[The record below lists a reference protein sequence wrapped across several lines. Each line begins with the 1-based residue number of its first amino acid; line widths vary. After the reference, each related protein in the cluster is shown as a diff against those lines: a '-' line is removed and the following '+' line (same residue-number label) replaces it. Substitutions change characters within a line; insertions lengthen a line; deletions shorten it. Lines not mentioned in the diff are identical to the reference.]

1 MKAHPDTTLA
11 VEVFLTLGLTF
22 GSMLAAAGA

>member
-11 VEVFLTLGLTF
+11 VEVFLTLAVTL
-22 GSMLAAAGA
+22 GSLLAAPGA